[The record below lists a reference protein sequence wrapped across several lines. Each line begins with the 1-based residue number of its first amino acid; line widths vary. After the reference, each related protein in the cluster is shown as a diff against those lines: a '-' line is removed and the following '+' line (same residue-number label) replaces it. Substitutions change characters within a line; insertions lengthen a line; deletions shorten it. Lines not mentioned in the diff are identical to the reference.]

1 MRKVLF
7 IFGELNDFD
16 IDWMTSAGR
25 KEQLA
30 KGACLIHEGK
40 PVSAFYII
48 LDGSFKVSVAA
59 LGDKEIARLGT
70 GEIVGEMSFVEDRP
84 PSATVK
90 ALASSVVLS
99 IPRVQ
104 LAAKLKQDTAFAA
117 RFYRALAVFL
127 SFRLRKTVSQLG
139 YGKSSPTEEE
149 KEASDELDANVLD
162 NVYLA
167 GARFDRMVKRLMGN

>member
-1 MRKVLF
+1 
-7 IFGELNDFD
+7 
-16 IDWMTSAGR
+16 
-25 KEQLA
+25 
-30 KGACLIHEGK
+30 
-40 PVSAFYII
+40 
-48 LDGSFKVSVAA
+48 
-59 LGDKEIARLGT
+59 
-70 GEIVGEMSFVEDRP
+70 MSFVEDRP

-167 GARFDRMVKRLMGN
+167 GLIRQDGETVDGQLKKESLAPGRPNSSRHAFLRENRIGGARGQKPAPYSVQEHTDRPLKASSATRILGHSEPHAPALRVMKPSLWRN